1 MNTLHPVALFR
12 LSVLGQLASRERLE
26 RGDLRQII
34 RALAQQRYDIPG
46 SNRCYLTEKTIE
58 HWYYAWKQRGIEGL
72 APKKRADA
80 GGTKLDPQY
89 REAIL
94 QCKTENKRRSLTTIK
109 RILEK
114 SGLAALGELSR
125 SSIYRFLKN
134 MGLSQRAENEPIERR
149 TFLAEQAADIWYGD
163 VLHGPSIRVGNA
175 MRKVYLVSLMDDA
188 SRVIAHS
195 EFCLGET
202 ALDIEGVLKQALLKR
217 GIPKKIVID
226 NGAAYRSV
234 SLQGICARLGIRLV
248 YCKPY
253 RPEGKGKLERW
264 HKECRNAF
272 LNELELR
279 YVQDLHD
286 LNVRLWAW
294 IEREYHE
301 RACKTLGGLT
311 PIQRWQK
318 DILNIQPLG
327 NFTHT
332 LDALFYHRHK
342 RKVRKDATVLYNG
355 QYFEVP
361 YELTDKT
368 VMLVVDPH
376 QKRAIQVESEAGL
389 FLGPVTPLNAVAN
402 LRRRRV
408 QSKKEHEAIE
418 RPRSFNLVEL
428 SLNQYQKD
436 LTIGAQHD

>member
-1 MNTLHPVALFR
+1 MNRIHPVALFR

-26 RGDLRQII
+26 RGDLKQII
-34 RALAQQRYDIPG
+34 KALAQQRYDIPG

-58 HWYYAWKQRGIEGL
+58 HWYYAWKREGIEGL
-72 APKKRADA
+72 SPKKRVDA
-80 GGTKLDPQY
+80 GETKLDLQHQ
-89 REAIL
+89 EAIVR
-94 QCKTENKRRSLTTIK
+94 CKTENKRRSLTTIK

-134 MGLSQRAENEPIERR
+134 MGLSERTENEPVERR
-149 TFLAEQAADIWYGD
+149 SFLAEQAADIWYGD
-163 VLHGPSIRVGNA
+163 VLHGPSIWTGKFF
-175 MRKVYLVSLMDDA
+175 RKVYLVSLMDDA
-188 SRVIAHS
+188 SRLVAHS

-226 NGAAYRSV
+226 NGAAYRSA

-253 RPEGKGKLERW
+253 RPEGKGKIERW
-264 HKECRNAF
+264 HKECRNSF

-279 YVQDLHD
+279 YVNGLHD
-286 LNVRLWAW
+286 LNARLWAW
-294 IEREYHE
+294 IENEYHQ
-301 RACKTLGGLT
+301 RACNTLGDLT

-327 NFTHT
+327 SFAHT

-342 RKVRKDATVLYNG
+342 RKVRRDATVMYNG
-355 QYFEVP
+355 HYFEVS
-361 YELTDKT
+361 YELTGKT

-389 FLGPVTPLNAVAN
+389 FLGPVTPLDAIAN
-402 LRRRRV
+402 LKRRRAQRKQ
-408 QSKKEHEAIE
+408 QSPVNEFPH
-418 RPRSFNLVEL
+418 SFNLVEL
-428 SLNQYQKD
+428 SLNHYQKD
-436 LTIGAQHD
+436 LKIGAQHE